1 MTDES
6 VRAALEL
13 RVVIGR
19 LRRQLREVSA
29 TGDLTPSQ
37 TSLLSRLDR
46 DGAASASDLAAAERV
61 RPQSVA
67 AQLTAL
73 DELGL
78 IERHPDPTDGRRQL
92 ITLSGTGVERLS
104 GDRQARQE
112 WLARAIDERFS
123 YDERRTL
130 MAALALLDRLAEP

>member
-1 MTDES
+1 MSDDS
-6 VRAALEL
+6 VRAAHEL
-13 RVVIGR
+13 RVVVGR

-67 AQLTAL
+67 AQLAAL

-78 IERHPDPTDGRRQL
+78 IERHPDPNDGRRHL
-92 ITLSGTGVERLS
+92 IMLSDAGVERLS

-112 WLARAIDERFS
+112 WLARAIEDRFSDDERH
-123 YDERRTL
+123 TL

>member
-1 MTDES
+1 MNDDS
-6 VRAALEL
+6 VRAAHEL
-13 RVVIGR
+13 RVVVGR

-67 AQLTAL
+67 AQLAAL

-78 IERHPDPTDGRRQL
+78 IERHPDPNDGRRHL
-92 ITLSGTGVERLS
+92 ITLSDAGVERLS

-112 WLARAIDERFS
+112 WLARAIEDRFSDDERH
-123 YDERRTL
+123 TL

>member
-1 MTDES
+1 MNDDS
-6 VRAALEL
+6 VRAAHEL
-13 RVVIGR
+13 RAVIGR

-67 AQLTAL
+67 VQLTAL

-92 ITLSGTGVERLS
+92 ITLSGAGVERLS

-112 WLARAIDERFS
+112 WLTRAIDERFS
-123 YDERRTL
+123 DDERRTL
-130 MAALALLDRLAEP
+130 LDALALLDRLADA

>member
-1 MTDES
+1 MNDES
-6 VRAALEL
+6 VRAAHEL
-13 RVVIGR
+13 RVVVGR

-29 TGDLTPSQ
+29 SGDLTPSQ

-67 AQLTAL
+67 VQLAAL

-92 ITLSGTGVERLS
+92 ITLSGPGVERLS

-112 WLARAIDERFS
+112 WLTRAIDERFS
-123 YDERRTL
+123 DDERATL